1 MKILRHGWNIRY
13 GNNKNSQNKSNK
25 EKKSSNRNFQMYHG
39 RSDYNYTH
47 CSIYV
52 LVYYTHIDDVVSR
65 DKHGICEWVL
75 LPLRV
80 MLWRRRNMRP
90 LAVIIV
96 C

>member
-1 MKILRHGWNIRY
+1 MKILRHGWNVHY
-13 GNNKNSQNKSNK
+13 GNNKYSRNKSNK
-25 EKKSSNRNFQMYHG
+25 EKKSSNRDFQTY
-39 RSDYNYTH
+39 
-47 CSIYV
+47 
-52 LVYYTHIDDVVSR
+52 IDDVVSR

-80 MLWRRRNMRP
+80 TLWCRRNMRP

>member
-1 MKILRHGWNIRY
+1 MKILRHGWNVRY
-13 GNNKNSQNKSNK
+13 GNNKNLRNKSNK
-25 EKKSSNRNFQMYHG
+25 EKNLLTAIFKRTMG
-39 RSDYNYTH
+39 
-47 CSIYV
+47 I
-52 LVYYTHIDDVVSR
+52 YTHIDDVMSR

-80 MLWRRRNMRP
+80 TLWRRRNMRP

>member
-1 MKILRHGWNIRY
+1 MKILRHGWNVRY
-13 GNNKNSQNKSNK
+13 GNNKNLRNKSNK
-25 EKKSSNRNFQMYHG
+25 EILLTTIFKRTMG
-39 RSDYNYTH
+39 IYTH
-47 CSIYV
+47 
-52 LVYYTHIDDVVSR
+52 TDDVVSR

-80 MLWRRRNMRP
+80 TLWRRRNMRP

>member
-13 GNNKNSQNKSNK
+13 GNNKNSRKKSNK
-25 EKKSSNRNFQMYHG
+25 EKNLLTAIFKRTMG
-39 RSDYNYTH
+39 
-47 CSIYV
+47 I
-52 LVYYTHIDDVVSR
+52 YTHIDDVVSR

-80 MLWRRRNMRP
+80 TLWRRRNMRP

>member
-1 MKILRHGWNIRY
+1 MKILRHGWNVRY
-13 GNNKNSQNKSNK
+13 GNNKYSRNKSNK
-25 EKKSSNRNFQMYHG
+25 EKNLLTAIFKRTMGIH
-39 RSDYNYTH
+39 
-47 CSIYV
+47 
-52 LVYYTHIDDVVSR
+52 THIDDVVSR

-80 MLWRRRNMRP
+80 TRWRRRNMHP

>member
-13 GNNKNSQNKSNK
+13 GNNKNLRNKSNK
-25 EKKSSNRNFQMYHG
+25 EKNAIFKHTKG
-39 RSDYNYTH
+39 
-47 CSIYV
+47 I
-52 LVYYTHIDDVVSR
+52 YTHIDDVVSH
-65 DKHGICEWVL
+65 DKHGICECAL

-80 MLWRRRNMRP
+80 TLWRRRLRR